1 MFLMVMKMRMTNNQF
16 PADENQL
23 SLYKKFPSTHYLSN
37 QNNVLNVMAWCSF
50 WRRNLHLFVRDYLKL
65 SLYPYQQ
72 IAIYEMGIS
81 NFICMIASR
90 NDAKSFIIALY
101 ACCRCILYPGTLFV
115 IGSATKGQ
123 SKLMVSA
130 KIQDELMQWSKPL
143 ANEIEKVSTNAN
155 DTFVKFRNTS
165 KIIVYTANDNARGNR
180 SHASCRE
187 EFRQISKK
195 IEDSVISP
203 FQTVRNRPYMRK
215 NIGNKLYGD
224 ISILQENPVDIY
236 ISSSWIDDG
245 NWMWEIVDQAFNGML
260 KHDGSI
266 FLTFDESITL
276 KHHLKTMK
284 QMKREKKKQD
294 PVTWKTEFLN
304 LKVKDST
311 FSYFTYKML
320 MDRQVSKHVFYPR
333 TTIDFKSGKK
343 NKYAISKLD
352 NEIRIIS
359 NDIAFV
365 AGSQND
371 NSVYSCIRGIPETLT
386 YDTETN
392 TVEIKQG
399 YKRSYPYIESN
410 QIGDTTLQAIRIRQL
425 FEDFSG
431 DYIVIDTRNGGLQ
444 VVYALEK
451 VLFDEERGIEYPPL
465 KVMNNDEYA
474 KVCQDRNAKE
484 CIYVINATQNLN
496 SDIATSFRKNILE
509 GKIDFLVNYNIAKEE
524 ILNSNKEYLES
535 LSGNSEKVA
544 DFELPFLETQ
554 LMISECAELQYEKM
568 QQTGIIKVYEQGNK
582 RKDRYTSCSYGS
594 YFLDKLEL
602 DMFGKKQL
610 PNTNVSSLTALARKP
625 KLYSH

>member
-1 MFLMVMKMRMTNNQF
+1 MNNQT
-16 PADENQL
+16 PTDENQL
-23 SLYKKFPSTHYLSN
+23 SLYKNFPSTHYLSN
-37 QNNVLNVMAWCSF
+37 QNNVLHTIAWCSF

-72 IAIYEMGIS
+72 IAIYKMGIS

-143 ANEIEKVSTNAN
+143 SAEIEKVSTSMN
-155 DTFVKFRNTS
+155 DTYVKFRNTS

-187 EFRQISKK
+187 EFRQIDKK

-245 NWMWEIVDQAFNGML
+245 NWMWGIVDQAFNGML
-260 KHDGSI
+260 KNDGSVL
-266 FLTFDESITL
+266 LTFDESITL

-304 LKVKDST
+304 LKVKDSLS
-311 FSYFTYKML
+311 SYFTYKML
-320 MDRQVSKHVFYPR
+320 MDRQVSKHVFYPKN
-333 TTIDFKSGKK
+333 ILDFKSSRR
-343 NKYAISKLD
+343 NKYAIPKQD
-352 NEIRIIS
+352 NEVRVIS

-365 AGSQND
+365 AGQKND
-371 NSVYSCIRGIPETLT
+371 NSVYSCIRAIPENIT
-386 YDTETN
+386 YETN
-392 TVEIKQG
+392 NGSVEIKQG
-399 YKRSYPYIESN
+399 YRRQYPYIESN
-410 QIGDTTLQAIRIRQL
+410 QLGDTTKQAIRIRQL
-425 FEDFSG
+425 YEDFES
-431 DYIVIDTRNGGLQ
+431 DFIVIDTRNGGLQ
-444 VVYALEK
+444 VLYTLEK
-451 VLFDEERGIEYPPL
+451 VLYDEERGIEYSPL
-465 KVMNNDEYA
+465 CCMNNEDYA
-474 KVCQDRNAKE
+474 KVCIDPGAKK
-484 CIYVINATQNLN
+484 CIYAINATQTLN
-496 SDIATSFRKNILE
+496 SDIAISFRKNLVE
-509 GKIDFLVNYNIAKEE
+509 NKIDFLVNFNIAKEE
-524 ILNSNKEYLES
+524 ILQNNKEYIEEVDV
-535 LSGNSEKVA
+535 EKQVE
-544 DFELPFLETQ
+544 FERPFLETQ
-554 LMISECAELQYEKM
+554 AMISECAELQYEKM
-568 QQTGIIKVYEQGNK
+568 PQTGVIKIQEKGKN

-594 YFLDKLEL
+594 YFIDQLEL
-602 DMFGKKQL
+602 DMLG
-610 PNTNVSSLTALARKP
+610 SSSDYD
-625 KLYSH
+625 YSVLIN

>member
-1 MFLMVMKMRMTNNQF
+1 MNNQT

-23 SLYKKFPSTHYLSN
+23 SLYKNFPSTHYLSN
-37 QNNVLNVMAWCSF
+37 QNNVLHTIAWCSF

-72 IAIYEMGIS
+72 IAIYKMGIS

-143 ANEIEKVSTNAN
+143 AAEIEKVSTSVN
-155 DTFVKFRNTS
+155 DTYVKFRNTS

-187 EFRQISKK
+187 EFRQIDKK

-224 ISILQENPVDIY
+224 IPILQENPVDIY

-245 NWMWEIVDQAFNGML
+245 NWMWGIVDQAFNGML
-260 KHDGSI
+260 KNDGSVL
-266 FLTFDESITL
+266 LTFDESITL

-304 LKVKDST
+304 LKVKDSLS
-311 FSYFTYKML
+311 SYFTYKML
-320 MDRQVSKHVFYPR
+320 MDRQVSKHVFYPKN
-333 TTIDFKSGKK
+333 ILDFKSNRR
-343 NKYAISKLD
+343 NKYAIPKQD
-352 NEIRIIS
+352 NEIRVIS

-365 AGSQND
+365 AGEKND
-371 NSVYSCIRGIPETLT
+371 NSVYSCIRAIPENIT
-386 YDTETN
+386 YETN
-392 TVEIKQG
+392 NGSVEIRQG
-399 YKRSYPYIESN
+399 YRRQYPYIESN
-410 QIGDTTLQAIRIRQL
+410 QLGDTTKQAIRIRQL
-425 FEDFSG
+425 YEDFES
-431 DYIVIDTRNGGLQ
+431 DFIVIDTRNGGLQ
-444 VVYALEK
+444 VLYALEK
-451 VLFDEERGIEYPPL
+451 VLYDEERGIEYSPL
-465 KVMNNDEYA
+465 CCMNNEDYA
-474 KVCQDRNAKE
+474 KVCIDPGAKK
-484 CIYVINATQNLN
+484 CIYAINATQTLN
-496 SDIATSFRKNILE
+496 SDIAISFRKNLVE
-509 GKIDFLVNYNIAKEE
+509 NKIDFLVNFNTAKEE
-524 ILNSNKEYLES
+524 ILQNNKEYIEEIDV
-535 LSGNSEKVA
+535 EKQVE
-544 DFELPFLETQ
+544 FERPFLETQ
-554 LMISECAELQYEKM
+554 AMISECAELQYEKM
-568 QQTGIIKVYEQGNK
+568 PQTGVIKIQEKGKN

-594 YFLDKLEL
+594 YFIDQLEL
-602 DMFGKKQL
+602 DMLG
-610 PNTNVSSLTALARKP
+610 SSSDYDYEVLIN
-625 KLYSH
+625 

>member
-1 MFLMVMKMRMTNNQF
+1 MVKMMKTMNNQS

-23 SLYKKFPSTHYLSN
+23 SLYKNFPSTHYLSN
-37 QNNVLNVMAWCSF
+37 PKNVLNTIAWCSF

-143 ANEIEKVSTNAN
+143 AAEIEKVSTSVN
-155 DTFVKFRNTS
+155 DTYVKFRNTS

-187 EFRQISKK
+187 EFRQIDKK

-224 ISILQENPVDIY
+224 IPILQENPVDIY

-245 NWMWEIVDQAFNGML
+245 NWMWGIVDQAFSGML
-260 KHDGSI
+260 KNDGSVL
-266 FLTFDESITL
+266 LTFDESITL

-304 LKVKDST
+304 LKVKDSLS
-311 FSYFTYKML
+311 SYFTYKML
-320 MDRQVSKHVFYPR
+320 MDRQVSKHIFYPR
-333 TTIDFKSGKK
+333 NILDFKSNRK
-343 NKYAISKLD
+343 NKYAIPKQD
-352 NEIRIIS
+352 NEVRVIS

-365 AGSQND
+365 AGQKND
-371 NSVYSCIRGIPETLT
+371 NSVYSCIRAIPENIT
-386 YDTETN
+386 YETN
-392 TVEIKQG
+392 NGSIEIKQG
-399 YKRSYPYIESN
+399 YRRQYPYIESN
-410 QIGDTTLQAIRIRQL
+410 QIGDTTKQAIRIRQL
-425 FEDFSG
+425 YEDFES
-431 DYIVIDTRNGGLQ
+431 DFIVIDTRNGGLQ
-444 VVYALEK
+444 VLYALEK
-451 VLFDEERGIEYPPL
+451 VLYDEERGIEYSPL
-465 KVMNNDEYA
+465 CCMNNEEYA
-474 KVCQDRNAKE
+474 KVCIDPGAKK
-484 CIYVINATQNLN
+484 CIYAINATQILN
-496 SDIATSFRKNILE
+496 SDIAISFRKNLVE
-509 GKIDFLVNYNIAKEE
+509 NKIDFLVNFNTAKEE
-524 ILNSNKEYLES
+524 ILQNNKEYIEEIDV
-535 LSGNSEKVA
+535 EKQVE
-544 DFELPFLETQ
+544 FERPFLETQ
-554 LMISECAELQYEKM
+554 AMISECAELQYEKM
-568 QQTGIIKVYEQGNK
+568 PQTGLIKIQEKGKN

-594 YFLDKLEL
+594 YFIDQLEL
-602 DMFGKKQL
+602 DMLG
-610 PNTNVSSLTALARKP
+610 SSSDYE
-625 KLYSH
+625 YSVLIN

>member
-1 MFLMVMKMRMTNNQF
+1 MVRMMRTMNNQT

-23 SLYKKFPSTHYLSN
+23 SLYKNFPSTHYLSN
-37 QNNVLNVMAWCSF
+37 QNNVLHTIAWCSF

-72 IAIYEMGIS
+72 IAIYKMGIS

-143 ANEIEKVSTNAN
+143 AAEIEKVSTSVN
-155 DTFVKFRNTS
+155 DTYVKFRNTS

-187 EFRQISKK
+187 EFRQIDKK

-245 NWMWEIVDQAFNGML
+245 NWMWGIVDQAFNGML
-260 KHDGSI
+260 KNDGSVL
-266 FLTFDESITL
+266 LTFDESITL

-304 LKVKDST
+304 LKVKDSLS
-311 FSYFTYKML
+311 SYFTYKML
-320 MDRQVSKHVFYPR
+320 MDRQVSKHVFYPKN
-333 TTIDFKSGKK
+333 ILDFKSNRR
-343 NKYAISKLD
+343 NKYAISKQD
-352 NEIRIIS
+352 NEIRVIS

-365 AGSQND
+365 AGEKND
-371 NSVYSCIRGIPETLT
+371 NSVYSCIRAIPENIT
-386 YDTETN
+386 YETN
-392 TVEIKQG
+392 NGSVEIIQG
-399 YKRSYPYIESN
+399 YRRQYPYIESN
-410 QIGDTTLQAIRIRQL
+410 QLGDTTKQAIRIRQL
-425 FEDFSG
+425 YEDFES
-431 DYIVIDTRNGGLQ
+431 DFIVIDTRNGGLQ
-444 VVYALEK
+444 VLYALEK
-451 VLFDEERGIEYPPL
+451 VLYDEERGIEYSPL
-465 KVMNNDEYA
+465 CCMNNEDYA
-474 KVCQDRNAKE
+474 KVCIDPGAKK
-484 CIYVINATQNLN
+484 CIYAINATQTLN
-496 SDIATSFRKNILE
+496 SDIAISFRKNLVE
-509 GKIDFLVNYNIAKEE
+509 NKIDFLVNFNTAKEE
-524 ILNSNKEYLES
+524 ILQNNKEYIEEIDV
-535 LSGNSEKVA
+535 EKQVE
-544 DFELPFLETQ
+544 FERPFLETQ
-554 LMISECAELQYEKM
+554 AMISECAELQYEKM
-568 QQTGIIKVYEQGNK
+568 PQTGVIKIQEKGKN

-594 YFLDKLEL
+594 YFIDQLEL
-602 DMFGKKQL
+602 DMLG
-610 PNTNVSSLTALARKP
+610 SSSDYDYEVLIN
-625 KLYSH
+625 

>member
-1 MFLMVMKMRMTNNQF
+1 MMKTTSNQT

-23 SLYKKFPSTHYLSN
+23 SLYKNFPSTHYLSN
-37 QNNVLNVMAWCSF
+37 QNNVLHVMAWCSF

-72 IAIYEMGIS
+72 IAIYKMGIS

-101 ACCRCILYPGTLFV
+101 ACCRCILYPGTLLV

-143 ANEIEKVSTNAN
+143 AAEIEKVSTSVN
-155 DTFVKFRNTS
+155 DTYVKFRNTS

-187 EFRQISKK
+187 EFRQIDKK

-224 ISILQENPVDIY
+224 IPILQENPVDIY

-245 NWMWEIVDQAFNGML
+245 NWMWGIVDQAFTGML
-260 KHDGSI
+260 KNDGSVL
-266 FLTFDESITL
+266 LTFDESITL

-304 LKVKDST
+304 LKVKDSLS
-311 FSYFTYKML
+311 SYFTYKML
-320 MDRQVSKHVFYPR
+320 MNRQISKHVFYPR
-333 TTIDFKSGKK
+333 NILDFKNNRK
-343 NKYAISKLD
+343 NKYAIPKQD
-352 NEIRIIS
+352 NEIRVIS

-365 AGSQND
+365 AGEKND
-371 NSVYSCIRGIPETLT
+371 NSVYSCIRAIPENIT
-386 YDTETN
+386 YETN
-392 TVEIKQG
+392 NGSIEIRQG
-399 YKRSYPYIESN
+399 YRRQYPYIESN
-410 QIGDTTLQAIRIRQL
+410 QIGDTTKQAIRIRQL
-425 FEDFSG
+425 YEDFES
-431 DYIVIDTRNGGLQ
+431 DFIVIDTRNGGLQ
-444 VVYALEK
+444 VLYALEK
-451 VLFDEERGIEYPPL
+451 VLYDEERGVEYSPL
-465 KVMNNDEYA
+465 CCMNNEDYA
-474 KVCQDRNAKE
+474 KVCIDPGAKK
-484 CIYVINATQNLN
+484 CIYAINATQMLN
-496 SDIATSFRKNILE
+496 SDIAIAFRKNLVE
-509 GKIDFLVNYNIAKEE
+509 NKIDFLVNFNTAKEE
-524 ILNSNKEYLES
+524 ILQNNKEYIEEIDV
-535 LSGNSEKVA
+535 EKQVE
-544 DFELPFLETQ
+544 FERPFLETQ
-554 LMISECAELQYEKM
+554 AMISECAELQYEKM
-568 QQTGIIKVYEQGNK
+568 PQTGIIKIQEKGKN

-594 YFLDKLEL
+594 HFIDQLEL
-602 DMFGKKQL
+602 DML
-610 PNTNVSSLTALARKP
+610 ASSSDYE
-625 KLYSH
+625 YSVLIN

>member
-1 MFLMVMKMRMTNNQF
+1 MVKMMKMMNNQT

-23 SLYKKFPSTHYLSN
+23 SLYKNFPSTHYLSN
-37 QNNVLNVMAWCSF
+37 QNNVLHTIAWCSF

-72 IAIYEMGIS
+72 IAIYKMGIS

-143 ANEIEKVSTNAN
+143 AAEIEKVSTSVN
-155 DTFVKFRNTS
+155 DTYVKFRNTS

-187 EFRQISKK
+187 EFRQIDKK

-224 ISILQENPVDIY
+224 IPILQENPVDIY

-245 NWMWEIVDQAFNGML
+245 NWMWGIVDQAFNGML
-260 KHDGSI
+260 KNDGSVL
-266 FLTFDESITL
+266 LTFDESITL

-304 LKVKDST
+304 LKVKDSLS
-311 FSYFTYKML
+311 SYFTYKML
-320 MDRQVSKHVFYPR
+320 MDRQVSKHVFYPKN
-333 TTIDFKSGKK
+333 ILDFKSNRR
-343 NKYAISKLD
+343 NKYAIPKQD
-352 NEIRIIS
+352 NEIRVIS

-365 AGSQND
+365 AGEKND
-371 NSVYSCIRGIPETLT
+371 NSVYSCIRAIPENIT
-386 YDTETN
+386 YETN
-392 TVEIKQG
+392 NGSVEIRQG
-399 YKRSYPYIESN
+399 YRRQYPYIESN
-410 QIGDTTLQAIRIRQL
+410 QLGDTTKQAIRIRQL
-425 FEDFSG
+425 YEDFES
-431 DYIVIDTRNGGLQ
+431 DFIVIDTRNGGLQ
-444 VVYALEK
+444 VLYALEK
-451 VLFDEERGIEYPPL
+451 VLYDEERGIEYSPL
-465 KVMNNDEYA
+465 CCMNNEDYA
-474 KVCQDRNAKE
+474 KVCIDPGAKK
-484 CIYVINATQNLN
+484 CIYAINATQTLN
-496 SDIATSFRKNILE
+496 SDIAISFRKNLVE
-509 GKIDFLVNYNIAKEE
+509 NKIDFLVNFNTAKEE
-524 ILNSNKEYLES
+524 ILQNNKEYIEEIDV
-535 LSGNSEKVA
+535 EKQVE
-544 DFELPFLETQ
+544 FERPFLETQ
-554 LMISECAELQYEKM
+554 AMISECAELQYEKM
-568 QQTGIIKVYEQGNK
+568 PQTGVIKIQEKGKN

-594 YFLDKLEL
+594 YFIDQLEL
-602 DMFGKKQL
+602 DMLG
-610 PNTNVSSLTALARKP
+610 SSSDYDYEVLIN
-625 KLYSH
+625 

>member
-1 MFLMVMKMRMTNNQF
+1 MVKMMKTTSNQT

-23 SLYKKFPSTHYLSN
+23 SLYKNFPSTHYLSN
-37 QNNVLNVMAWCSF
+37 QNNVLHVMAWCSF

-72 IAIYEMGIS
+72 IAIYKMGIS

-143 ANEIEKVSTNAN
+143 AAEIEKVSTSVN
-155 DTFVKFRNTS
+155 DTYVKFRNTS

-187 EFRQISKK
+187 EFRQIDKK

-203 FQTVRNRPYMRK
+203 FQTVRNRPYMRI

-224 ISILQENPVDIY
+224 IPILQENPVDIY

-245 NWMWEIVDQAFNGML
+245 NWMWGIVDQAFTGML
-260 KHDGSI
+260 KNDGSVL
-266 FLTFDESITL
+266 LTFDESITL

-304 LKVKDST
+304 LKVKDSLS
-311 FSYFTYKML
+311 SYFTYKML
-320 MDRQVSKHVFYPR
+320 MNRQISKHVFYPR
-333 TTIDFKSGKK
+333 NILDFKNNRK
-343 NKYAISKLD
+343 NKYAIPKQD
-352 NEIRIIS
+352 NEIRVIS

-365 AGSQND
+365 AGEKND
-371 NSVYSCIRGIPETLT
+371 NSVYSCIRAIPENIT
-386 YDTETN
+386 YETN
-392 TVEIKQG
+392 NGSIEIRQG
-399 YKRSYPYIESN
+399 YRRQYPYIESN
-410 QIGDTTLQAIRIRQL
+410 QIGDTTKQAIRIRQL
-425 FEDFSG
+425 YEDFES
-431 DYIVIDTRNGGLQ
+431 DFIVIDTRNGGLQ
-444 VVYALEK
+444 VLYALEK
-451 VLFDEERGIEYPPL
+451 VLYDEERGVEYSPL
-465 KVMNNDEYA
+465 CCMNNEDYA
-474 KVCQDRNAKE
+474 KVCIDPGAKK
-484 CIYVINATQNLN
+484 CIYAINATQILN
-496 SDIATSFRKNILE
+496 SDIAIAFRKNLVE
-509 GKIDFLVNYNIAKEE
+509 NKIDFLVNFNTAKEE
-524 ILNSNKEYLES
+524 ILQNNKEYIEEIDV
-535 LSGNSEKVA
+535 EKQVE
-544 DFELPFLETQ
+544 FERPFLETQ
-554 LMISECAELQYEKM
+554 AMISECAELQYEKM
-568 QQTGIIKVYEQGNK
+568 PQTGIIKIQEKGKN

-594 YFLDKLEL
+594 HFIDQLEL
-602 DMFGKKQL
+602 DML
-610 PNTNVSSLTALARKP
+610 ASSSDYE
-625 KLYSH
+625 YSVLIN